1 MIRSLKA
8 YYKSISVGKLIE
20 AIDKNKKLPVFSILD
35 AMKML
40 DFAWEK
46 VKAIAIVN
54 CFKKVGISEEQQDA
68 ALVENDDPFK
78 ELQDDMI

>member
-1 MIRSLKA
+1 
-8 YYKSISVGKLIE
+8 
-20 AIDKNKKLPVFSILD
+20 
-35 AMKML
+35 ML
-40 DFAWEK
+40 DLAWEK